1 MQRVIR
7 GTWLCVAVL
16 ALACQQGP
24 TPEMAAELE
33 QLRAASSERDKLLQ
47 DLAEN
52 TRVMSEISSEI
63 SKVKVPAS
71 RLKTTSESPLRASR
85 DSMLQRIRYIAT
97 KVNESDAR
105 LRESERRINGLTTI
119 NDSLKTTLEATLA
132 NFDSTLAMQRA
143 ELAAAAEQL
152 GVLEAENIAL
162 RDTVNTMGQR
172 ENTVYYIIGTKA
184 ELVERGIISPEGG
197 SRFLFVFGKRGQVLA
212 PARKLDPTQFT
223 AINKR
228 NVTEIPL
235 PAADGEY
242 QIASRQNLEYLATT
256 PNEKGR
262 ITGTDT
268 LKIAAP
274 EQFWTASRFLIVV
287 KTD

>member
-1 MQRVIR
+1 MPRMTR
-7 GTWLCVAVL
+7 GIWLSLAVV

-33 QLRAASSERDKLLQ
+33 QLRTATAERDRLLQ
-47 DLAEN
+47 DMAEN
-52 TRVMSEISSEI
+52 TRVLSEIGSELA
-63 SKVKVPAS
+63 KVKVPAN
-71 RLKTTSESPLRASR
+71 RLRTTSESPLRASR
-85 DSMLQRIRYIAT
+85 DSMLQRIRYIAA
-97 KVNESDAR
+97 KVNDSDAK
-105 LRESERRINGLTTI
+105 LRDSERRIKSLTTD
-119 NDSLKTTLEATLA
+119 NDSLRTTLESALA

-162 RDTVNTMGQR
+162 RDTVAHMSER
-172 ENTVYYIIGTKA
+172 ENTVYYVVGTKK
-184 ELVERGIISPEGG
+184 ELIERGVIVPEGG
-197 SRFLFVFGKRGQVLA
+197 SRFLFVFGKRGQVLT
-212 PARKLDPTQFT
+212 PARKLDPSQFT

-242 QIASRQNLEYLATT
+242 RIASRQNLDYLATT
-256 PNEKGR
+256 RDERGR
-262 ITGTDT
+262 ITGTER
-268 LKIAAP
+268 LEIAAP

-287 KTD
+287 KS

>member
-1 MQRVIR
+1 MSRMIR

-16 ALACQQGP
+16 ALACRQGP

-33 QLRAASSERDKLLQ
+33 QLRASSAERDKLLQ

-52 TRVMSEISSEI
+52 TRVMSEINSELT
-63 SKVKVPAS
+63 KVKVPAS

-105 LRESERRINGLTTI
+105 LRDSERRINSLTTI

-132 NFDSTLAMQRA
+132 NFDSTLETQRA

-162 RDTVNTMGQR
+162 RDTVANMGAR
-172 ENTVYYIIGTKA
+172 ENTVYYIVGTKE
-184 ELVERGIISPEGG
+184 ELIERGVITPEGG
-197 SRFLFVFGKRGQVLA
+197 SRFLFIFGKRGRVLA
-212 PARKLDPTQFT
+212 PARKLDPAAFT

-235 PAADGEY
+235 PAADAKY
-242 QIASRQNLEYLATT
+242 QIASRQNLEFLATT
-256 PNEKGR
+256 PDEKGR
-262 ITGTDT
+262 ITGTDA
-268 LKIAAP
+268 LRIAAP

-287 KTD
+287 RS

>member
-1 MQRVIR
+1 MV
-7 GTWLCVAVL
+7 GLAVL

-47 DLAEN
+47 DMAEN
-52 TRVMSEISSEI
+52 TRVLSEIGSELA
-63 SKVKVPAS
+63 KVKVPAG
-71 RLKTTSESPLRASR
+71 RLRVTSESPLRASR

-97 KVNESDAR
+97 KVNDSDVR
-105 LRESERRINGLTTI
+105 LRDSERRIKALTTVS
-119 NDSLKTTLEATLA
+119 DSLRTTLEATLA

-152 GVLEAENIAL
+152 GVLQGENLAL
-162 RDTVNTMGQR
+162 RDTVAHMGER
-172 ENTVYYIIGTKA
+172 ENTVYYIVGTKQ
-184 ELVERGIISPEGG
+184 ELIQRGVITPEGG
-197 SRFLFVFGKRGQVLA
+197 SRFLFIFGKRGQVLA
-212 PARKLDPTQFT
+212 PARDLDPTLFT

-242 QIASRQNLEYLATT
+242 QIASRQDLDYLSTH
-256 PNEKGR
+256 PNERGR
-262 ITGTDT
+262 ITGTGS
-268 LKIAAP
+268 LRIAAP

-287 KTD
+287 